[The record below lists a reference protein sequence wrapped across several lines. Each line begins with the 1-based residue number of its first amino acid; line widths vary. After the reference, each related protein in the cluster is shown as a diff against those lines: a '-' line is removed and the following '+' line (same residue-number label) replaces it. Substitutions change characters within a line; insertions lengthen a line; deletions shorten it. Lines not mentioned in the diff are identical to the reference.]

1 MSKQTTKFASQPL
14 AQVLE
19 GIELGERAA
28 GQLQPADDASA
39 LFARLASAGLHVEA
53 LKVAAAALPKREAV
67 WMAARCVQELHG
79 AGAPAV
85 QSAALEAARAWAQDP
100 SDANRRA
107 ASAAS
112 EKAGL
117 DQAFG
122 CVAIAAFLSEGSLG
136 PPDVPPIPPAAHLC
150 GLSVGLGI
158 EIALAGL
165 PPAQRACAGARCV
178 AIARELA
185 EQPAAWDSAAKTS
198 PANAPASTSAPTAAP
213 HRPAKR

>member
-1 MSKQTTKFASQPL
+1 MSKQASKFATQPL

-28 GQLQPADDASA
+28 GQLQPGDDAKA
-39 LFARLASAGLHVEA
+39 LFARLAGAGLHVEA

-67 WMAARCVQELHG
+67 WMAARCVQELLG
-79 AGAPAV
+79 AAAPAV
-85 QSAALEAARAWAQDP
+85 QTAALDAARAWAQDP

-122 CVAIAAFLSEGSLG
+122 CVALAAFMSEGSLG
-136 PPDVPPIPPAAHLC
+136 PPEVPPMPPAAHLC
-150 GLSVGLGI
+150 ALSAGLAL
-158 EIALAGL
+158 EIALAGI
-165 PPAQRACAGARCV
+165 PPPERAKAGARCV
-178 AIARELA
+178 AIAREVA
-185 EQPAAWDSAAKTS
+185 EQAAPWEAPTKAPAASTPH
-198 PANAPASTSAPTAAP
+198 PAT
-213 HRPAKR
+213 RPLKR